1 LKAGAELCWLLECRC
16 INIATTAGGNA
27 LVHFLLPGTN
37 MNKSK
42 LLSAAMKKTARNG
55 KRAAEKAMKAAKVAQ
70 QKFREAEKS
79 GSVEKWRSRVRV
91 AMQALEVA
99 MVATAAV
106 KGARLGKARPT
117 RRVAKR
123 SR

>member
-1 LKAGAELCWLLECRC
+1 
-16 INIATTAGGNA
+16 
-27 LVHFLLPGTN
+27 

-70 QKFREAEKS
+70 KKFREAEKS
-79 GSVEKWRSRVRV
+79 GSVEKWRSRVKV

-99 MVATAAV
+99 MVATAAI
-106 KGARLGKARPT
+106 KGAQLGKARPA

-123 SR
+123 SSKR

>member
-1 LKAGAELCWLLECRC
+1 
-16 INIATTAGGNA
+16 
-27 LVHFLLPGTN
+27 

-42 LLSAAMKKTARNG
+42 LLSSAMKKTARNG

-70 QKFREAEKS
+70 RKFQEAEKS

-99 MVATAAV
+99 MVATAAI
-106 KGARLGKARPT
+106 KGARLGKTPPGRTGARRSS
-117 RRVAKR
+117 RRSK
-123 SR
+123 S